1 MVKISILICFFN
13 ALQCIY
19 VNVRKTNAQN
29 ISYRIT
35 NGKDIDFVISG
46 KSFGHEWLSV
56 SAGWVSVTCYRLLE
70 TIINCFTFS
79 YFYCCCL
86 MLSVKDCNIY
96 ALIISIHM
104 HFIGRGAPH
113 GFTSSPHN
121 GVEDPSYPGPVI

>member
-1 MVKISILICFFN
+1 MVKISILICIFN
-13 ALQCIY
+13 ALQCID

-29 ISYRIT
+29 ISYRKT

-79 YFYCCCL
+79 IVVVVLLLF
-86 MLSVKDCNIY
+86 D
-96 ALIISIHM
+96 A
-104 HFIGRGAPH
+104 
-113 GFTSSPHN
+113 
-121 GVEDPSYPGPVI
+121 